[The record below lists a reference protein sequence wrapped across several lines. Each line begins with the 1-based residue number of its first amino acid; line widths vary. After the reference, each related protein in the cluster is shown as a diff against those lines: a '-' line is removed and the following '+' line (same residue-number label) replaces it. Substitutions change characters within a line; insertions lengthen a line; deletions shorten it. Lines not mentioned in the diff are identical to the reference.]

1 MDMAVPILQPFDDKI
16 SGRKRYEDTRTHTH
30 KTKPHNTQKNM
41 AQSILIVAGSRLF
54 VLSIKSTGNLF
65 KVCALIGLPFAMN
78 TCSSM
83 YRKRAR
89 TKKTHTHTITSTRIP
104 FCFRNNRIEKV
115 HKPILRSCNRT
126 ATINQT

>member
-1 MDMAVPILQPFDDKI
+1 MNEKRKNTHTHIHGRARAQMDMAVPILQPFDDKI

-89 TKKTHTHTITSTRIP
+89 TKKHIHIDTDS
-104 FCFRNNRIEKV
+104 F
-115 HKPILRSCNRT
+115 LLS
-126 ATINQT
+126 